1 MPVNNPG
8 RKNLLA
14 LAAICVA
21 AFVLMEAGL
30 RMTVFHCMMP
40 EPNLCQFGVVKY
52 FFNRGEGGG
61 DLAPNQ
67 DGVWAI
73 WPHRPYH
80 VQTNSDGLR
89 NVEEVDGSHDVRIL
103 AIGDSFTFGP
113 YVPNEDTWPAQ
124 LERLLDTALYPHVT
138 TQVLNAG
145 VSGYTIVDEYYYLKE
160 RGLALEPDLVILA
173 FFPNDISDMRG
184 LQRDFLARP
193 LQQVYGTS
201 LMRWARSSVVDLE
214 QKLAILRFAH
224 KLKASIVQQQAQAR
238 RQIEEEQLV
247 GDPSN
252 SQAGCEA
259 FFRTQTEPMNTCW
272 NTYSEWFAATVSML
286 TERNVSMLV
295 VAIPD
300 HRQLPETGYPNE
312 PQRFVAQLASDAG
325 VLFLDLI
332 PALRSRAEIETAYL
346 VQYDPDYERGN
357 DDIPA
362 ISGFRGNGHMS
373 AYGYRV
379 MAEAIAEYLKGHPYW
394 PMN

>member
-1 MPVNNPG
+1 MSANRSG
-8 RKNLLA
+8 RKNLVL

-21 AFVLMEAGL
+21 AFVILETGL
-30 RMTVFHCMMP
+30 RLTVFHCAMP
-40 EPNLCQFGVVKY
+40 EPNLCRFGVVKY
-52 FFNRGEGGG
+52 FFNRTEGGG

-89 NVEEVDGSHDVRIL
+89 NVEEINGSHDMRIL

-124 LERLLDTALYPHVT
+124 LERLLDISLHPNLT

-145 VSGYTIVDEYYYLKE
+145 VAGYTIVDEFYYLRE
-160 RGLALEPDLVILA
+160 RGLALEPDLVVLA

-193 LQQVYGTS
+193 IQQVYGTS
-201 LMRWARSSVVDLE
+201 FMRWARTKLTNFE

-224 KLKASIVQQQAQAR
+224 SLKSSMVRQQAQDQ
-238 RQIEEEQLV
+238 RQAEE
-247 GDPSN
+247 DNPA
-252 SQAGCEA
+252 AGLFQSDEGCDA
-259 FFRTQTEPMNTCW
+259 FVRVQVEPGGSCW
-272 NTYSEWFAATVSML
+272 KSYSEWFGRTASML
-286 TERNVSMLV
+286 SDSDVPMLV

-300 HRQLPETGYPNE
+300 FRQIPGDGYGDE
-312 PQRFVAQLASDAG
+312 SQRFVADLAADAG
-325 VLFLDLI
+325 VWFLDVA
-332 PALRSRAEIETAYL
+332 PALRLRASIETAYL
-346 VQYDPDYERGN
+346 MQYYPDYEGGS
-357 DDIPA
+357 DHPPST
-362 ISGFRGNGHMS
+362 SGYKGNGHMS

-379 MAEAIAEYLKGHPYW
+379 VAEEIVEYVISSPHLLR
-394 PMN
+394 N